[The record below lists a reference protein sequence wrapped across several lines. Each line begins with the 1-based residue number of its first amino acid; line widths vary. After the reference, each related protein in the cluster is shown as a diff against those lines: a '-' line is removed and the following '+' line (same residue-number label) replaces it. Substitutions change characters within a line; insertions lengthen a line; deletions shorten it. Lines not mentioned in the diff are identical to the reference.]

1 MVLNKGS
8 KMDVLQRSDA
18 ILKAVFGEKI
28 EEGLEDSFSVF
39 NSTGNNSGKIYLPTS
54 VSLQPL
60 VDANLPFYW
69 EPDVRETK
77 VVIHY

>member
-1 MVLNKGS
+1 MVVNKGS
-8 KMDVLQRSDA
+8 KMSVDRRSDA
-18 ILKAVFGEKI
+18 ILAAIFGEDRG
-28 EEGLEDSFSVF
+28 EGLEDSFSVF